1 MIGTIAITSSLASQ
15 KPNHNEHHQ
24 EDNNKQHYHQQHQQQ
39 QQQQLSRSPSVLQR
53 LKSINLYSYRSQEPQ
68 ISTVAYE
75 KPSAEEPPVAAE
87 QHEEEH
93 KEQGR
98 EINLSRTEME
108 EEEEEEE
115 AVDTLDEIYNKL
127 QSSNKVV
134 GRSMSDTKPI
144 AGEIP
149 KKLPKKM
156 KKSAS
161 TKSAFGH
168 FEEEQI
174 VEARRPA
181 TVREAKKEEAGDV
194 GCVDAKADDFIN
206 KFKQQLKLQRLDSI
220 IRYKEMVGRGGSTK

>member
-1 MIGTIAITSSLASQ
+1 MSSWLTPTVLFLFLNIMIGTIAITSSLASQ

-24 EDNNKQHYHQQHQQQ
+24 QQQ

-68 ISTVAYE
+68 IST
-75 KPSAEEPPVAAE
+75 
-87 QHEEEH
+87 
-93 KEQGR
+93 
-98 EINLSRTEME
+98 
-108 EEEEEEE
+108 
-115 AVDTLDEIYNKL
+115 L

-181 TVREAKKEEAGDV
+181 TVREAKSKKLIVEDEEEEAGDV